1 MFSPGVSLHGS
12 GVHVPTLLSN
22 PEVLRQLQTLQ
33 QQMSQQ
39 QHELEEKV
47 RKLQEMKQQEDEFD
61 KHLAQTVPDAPK
73 ILFPSGFGVVF
84 FGDEAN
90 TTKETSY
97 STWEPC
103 LLTTIHKTAYASQAP
118 IARLSVCV
126 QQLTPVS
133 VLTSKLAP
141 LISNL
146 PFASECDLKPSE
158 SKPSAVEQQLPSLA
172 QMSHFEHQD
181 FQQNKPAY
189 IFPGMDMSQP
199 PPGYSH
205 PPPLP
210 PPTQEESS
218 LEDGEHVDSELEYI
232 DRPGHQDTSSVEI
245 INLDRSHSR
254 SQSPGSTKGY
264 RKRRSLSRDRRRNRR
279 TRSRSPIDDN
289 SRSRSKRR
297 RYDTNLNLHA
307 RTLALLNVGSPFCSS
322 G

>member
-1 MFSPGVSLHGS
+1 MCVRPNGTS
-12 GVHVPTLLSN
+12 GKFVIL
-22 PEVLRQLQTLQ
+22 
-33 QQMSQQ
+33 
-39 QHELEEKV
+39 QHE
-47 RKLQEMKQQEDEFD
+47 EF
-61 KHLAQTVPDAPK
+61 
-73 ILFPSGFGVVF
+73 
-84 FGDEAN
+84 
-90 TTKETSY
+90 TS
-97 STWEPC
+97 
-103 LLTTIHKTAYASQAP
+103 
-118 IARLSVCV
+118 LS
-126 QQLTPVS
+126 
-133 VLTSKLAP
+133 K
-141 LISNL
+141 
-146 PFASECDLKPSE
+146 ECDLKPTE

-181 FQQNKPAY
+181 FQPNKPAY
-189 IFPGMDMSQP
+189 MFPGMDMSQP

-289 SRSRSKRR
+289 ARSRSKRR

-307 RTLALLNVGSPFCSS
+307 RTLALLNVDSPFCSS